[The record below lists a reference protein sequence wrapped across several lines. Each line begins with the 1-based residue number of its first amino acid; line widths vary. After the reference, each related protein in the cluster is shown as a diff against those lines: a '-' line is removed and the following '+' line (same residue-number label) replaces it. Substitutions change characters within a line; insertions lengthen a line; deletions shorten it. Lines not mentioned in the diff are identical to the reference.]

1 MKQKAI
7 FIIFKGLSFEQI
19 KQFFLEGESLT
30 LRLKFSKT
38 IIHFN
43 IHSLYLTATKLLK
56 QKL

>member
-19 KQFFLEGESLT
+19 KQFFLEDESLT
-30 LRLKFSKT
+30 KFSET

-43 IHSLYLTATKLLK
+43 IHSLYVTATKLLK
-56 QKL
+56 QNL